1 MAGRGKPV
9 RILLMCTVGLSL
21 AFVTAVWVSPAP
33 SSVGKPSPQVRSLLP
48 RVVSFLETKHGPIIG
63 PGGQRWTLFCAV
75 RYLGNSPVTQRFDL
89 YVWEACQAYREWEK
103 GLAKFTGW
111 SVPAVISVA
120 HTAGGYRPVAEHQ
133 PVAWPQDVRRM
144 FPPNVQSVIWSM
156 SSSTGT
162 GPGTTGAL
170 FAALARYARHQLHAA
185 K

>member
-1 MAGRGKPV
+1 MSGKGRPAV
-9 RILLMCTVGLSL
+9 ILLVCAVGLL
-21 AFVTAVWVSPAP
+21 AAAAVWASRAP
-33 SSVGKPSPQVRSLLP
+33 STAGKPSPRVRSVLP
-48 RVVSFLETKHGPIIG
+48 RVVSYLETKDGPITG
-63 PGGQRWTLFCAV
+63 PGGRRWTLFCAV
-75 RYLGNSPVTQRFDL
+75 RYLGNSAVTQRFDL
-89 YVWEACQAYREWEK
+89 YVWEACQAYRAWEK

-120 HTAGGYRPVAEHQ
+120 RTGGGYRPVAEHQ

-144 FPPNVQSVIWSM
+144 FPPSVQSTIWGL

-170 FAALARYARHQLHAA
+170 FAALDRYARHRLHAT